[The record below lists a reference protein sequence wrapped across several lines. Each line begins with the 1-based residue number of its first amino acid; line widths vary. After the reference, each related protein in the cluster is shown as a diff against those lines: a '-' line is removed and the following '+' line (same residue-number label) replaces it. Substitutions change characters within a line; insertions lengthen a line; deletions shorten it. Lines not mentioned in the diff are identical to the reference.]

1 VSGRGDDDLR
11 ARDLR
16 VPSEHDPAGL
26 RRRAPFLFTFDGAPV
41 RAHPGETIGG
51 ALLAAGQR
59 TLRRTRTEDQPRGL
73 FCGIGVCFDCLVT
86 VDGRGPV
93 RACLEPA
100 RPDAR
105 VETHRVRD

>member
-1 VSGRGDDDLR
+1 VTGPGNDDRR

-16 VPSEHDPAGL
+16 VPAEHDPVGL
-26 RRRAPFLFTFDGAPV
+26 RRRPPFRFTFDGDPV
-41 RAHPGETIGG
+41 LAHPGETIGA

-59 TLRRTRTEDQPRGL
+59 TLRRTRAEDRPRGM

-86 VDGRGPV
+86 VDGGGPV
-93 RACLEPA
+93 RACLVPA